1 MVKFETSC
9 IHFAVTASL
18 LHYSWKRTTSVPDNP
33 LLSTLSP
40 YGCRNTSQ
48 VCALCT
54 DRTEGQLYR
63 PRLGKCKDRESRMI
77 MYIDND
83 VDISVFALSWL
94 HCTWVSRKNYTSCVT
109 TKWLL
114 NRQFIR
120 LKIFFDQRVIWRC
133 GHFPVC
139 IFVDKAV
146 FSVILNF
153 WSQLFSQLG
162 LGNLNFSFQD
172 LIFFKFPPKIQFLI

>member
-1 MVKFETSC
+1 MAKFETSC

-40 YGCRNTSQ
+40 YGCRNSSQ

-109 TKWLL
+109 TKWSL

-133 GHFPVC
+133 GHYSHIHIC
-139 IFVDKAV
+139 RQD
-146 FSVILNF
+146 
-153 WSQLFSQLG
+153 
-162 LGNLNFSFQD
+162 SFQCN
-172 LIFFKFPPKIQFLI
+172 LEFLKSIIFSTWPRKFKLQFSRPTIL

>member
-1 MVKFETSC
+1 MAKFETSC

-40 YGCRNTSQ
+40 YGCRNSSQ

-77 MYIDND
+77 MYIYND

-133 GHFPVC
+133 GHYDRMHICSNLEFLKSI
-139 IFVDKAV
+139 IFSTWPRKFKLQ
-146 FSVILNF
+146 FSR
-153 WSQLFSQLG
+153 
-162 LGNLNFSFQD
+162 
-172 LIFFKFPPKIQFLI
+172 PKIF

>member
-83 VDISVFALSWL
+83 VDISVSALSWL

-133 GHFPVC
+133 GHYSRMHIC
-139 IFVDKAV
+139 R
-146 FSVILNF
+146 
-153 WSQLFSQLG
+153 QG
-162 LGNLNFSFQD
+162 SFQCNPEF
-172 LIFFKFPPKIQFLI
+172 LKSIIFSTWPRKFKLQFSRPNIF